1 MLLAT
6 AAAVLALATQPLYP
20 FTVSHERLRLTDGVS
35 LAVTYWRPVPRDTA
49 ERFPVLFEFLPYRK
63 DDSFY
68 RRDYPLYEYFVR
80 RGYILAKVDV
90 RGTGGSEGRL
100 PPREYSDVEL
110 DDALEIIG
118 RLARLP
124 GASGAVGM
132 WGISWGG
139 FNALQ
144 VAMRQPPALKAILA
158 LHSSDDLFHDDVH
171 YIDGA
176 LHLDPYALEIDHE
189 NGLPATPDYP
199 LDSAYFAGRFDTEP
213 WIFTYLRQDRDGDF
227 WRRGSLR
234 FAPGRITVP
243 VYLIGGLHDGYRDT
257 LLRLLESLHV
267 PVKAEMGPWEHDWP
281 DNGIPG
287 PNYEW
292 RARAVRWW
300 DHWLKGRDSG
310 LLREPRLLLFQRD
323 YYPPSDTISRLPGRW
338 RFTEWPMPGTRW
350 LALHPAPGGRLV
362 AGRAPRETDSLRYVP
377 DAGWAA
383 GDWWGDPTGDMR
395 PDDAGSL
402 VYDGAPLGETLVLA
416 GFPRVELTVSASA
429 PLANWTLRLEDVAPT
444 GEVSLVTGAAVNGTQ
459 IHSRLEPA
467 RLVPGRREHIAVDL
481 HFTTWTFRPGH
492 RVRLAVSNAQ
502 FPMLWPTPYPMIT
515 TLDTG
520 GGAALRLPL
529 VPPPGRAPDLP
540 APEPRASAPDARTVE
555 PEAETTHRVLTDL
568 HGDSTTVELREADG
582 YSVGERTVQV
592 AEAERWTVRP
602 HQPAEARFLGEET
615 HRIGLPGRKLELRT
629 RMDIRSDALF
639 LYVRFDRELLENGS
653 TVRQRVWTDSIPRV
667 WH

>member
-6 AAAVLALATQPLYP
+6 AAALVLASPPLYP
-20 FTVSHERLRLTDGVS
+20 FTVSHERLRMPDGVE
-35 LAVTYWRPVPRDTA
+35 LAVTFWRPVPRDSA
-49 ERFPVLFEFLPYRK
+49 ERFPVLLEYLPYRK

-80 RGYILAKVDV
+80 RGYIMAKVDI
-90 RGTGGSEGRL
+90 RGTGGSQGRL

-110 DDALEIIG
+110 SDADEIIAQ
-118 RLARLP
+118 LARLP

-144 VAMRQPPALKAILA
+144 VAMRRPPALKAILA
-158 LHSSDDLFHDDVH
+158 LHASDDLFHDDVH
-171 YIDGA
+171 YIDGV
-176 LHLDPYALEIDHE
+176 LHVDPYALEIDHE

-199 LDSAYFAGRFDTEP
+199 LDSAYFADRFDAEP
-213 WIFTYLRQDRDGDF
+213 WIFTYLRHDRDGDF

-234 FAPGRITVP
+234 FAPERITIP

-257 LLRLLESLHV
+257 VLRLLESLKV
-267 PVKAEMGPWEHDWP
+267 PVKAEIGPWEHDWP

-292 RARAVRWW
+292 RARAVQWW
-300 DHWLKGRDSG
+300 DHWLKGRDTG
-310 LLREPRLLLFQRD
+310 LLREPRLLLFQRAG
-323 YYPPSDTISRLPGRW
+323 YLPSDTISLLPGRW
-338 RFTEWPMPGTRW
+338 RFTDWPIPGTRW
-350 LALHPAPGGRLV
+350 LTLRPAGGGRLV
-362 AGRAPRETDSLRYVP
+362 AEHAPRGTDSLRYVP

-402 VYDGAPLGETLVLA
+402 VYDGPPLRRALVLA
-416 GFPRVELTVSASA
+416 GFPRAELTVSASA
-429 PLANWTLRLEDVAPT
+429 PLANWTVRLEDVAPT
-444 GEVSLVTGAAVNGTQ
+444 GEVSLVTGAAINGTQ
-459 IHSRLEPA
+459 IRSRLSPR
-467 RLVPGRREHIAVDL
+467 RLVPGRRERITLDL

-502 FPMLWPTPYPMIT
+502 FPMLWPTPFAMTT

-520 GGAALRLPL
+520 GDAALRLPL
-529 VPPPGRAPDLP
+529 VPAPGPAPDLP
-540 APEPRASAPDARTVE
+540 VPEPRVTAPDARSIG
-555 PEAETTHRVLTDL
+555 PEEGAAHRVLTDL
-568 HGDSTTVELREADG
+568 HGDSTTVELREPDG
-582 YSVGERTVQV
+582 YGIGDRQV
-592 AEAERWTVRP
+592 RIAETERWTVRRDR
-602 HQPAEARFLGEET
+602 PAEARFLGQET
-615 HRIGLPGRKLELRT
+615 HRIQLPGRLLELET
-629 RMDIRSDALF
+629 RMDIRSDERF
-639 LYVRFDRELLENGS
+639 LHVRFDRKIRENGAV
-653 TVRQRVWTDSIPRV
+653 VRQRVWEDSVARN

>member
-1 MLLAT
+1 VLLAT
-6 AAAVLALATQPLYP
+6 VAALVLTTQPLYP
-20 FTVSHERLRLTDGVS
+20 FTVSHERLRLADGVQ
-35 LAVTYWRPVPRDTA
+35 LAVTLWRPVPLDSA
-49 ERFPVLFEFLPYRK
+49 ERFPVLLEYLPYRK

-110 DDALEIIG
+110 RDADEIIAQ
-118 RLARLP
+118 LARLP
-124 GASGAVGM
+124 GATGAVGM

-144 VAMRQPPALKAILA
+144 VAMRRPPALKAILA
-158 LHSSDDLFHDDVH
+158 LHASDDLFHDDVH
-171 YIDGA
+171 YIDGV
-176 LHLDPYALEIDHE
+176 LHVDPYALEIDHE

-199 LDSAYFAGRFDTEP
+199 LDSAYFANRFDVEP

-234 FAPGRITVP
+234 FSPDRIRIP

-257 LLRLLESLHV
+257 VLRLLESLRV
-267 PVKAEMGPWEHDWP
+267 PVKGEIGPWEHDWP
-281 DNGIPG
+281 DNGTPG

-292 RARAVRWW
+292 RARAIRWW
-300 DHWLKGRDSG
+300 DHWLKGRDTG

-323 YYPPSDTISRLPGRW
+323 YYAPSDTISRLAGRW
-338 RFTEWPMPGTRW
+338 RFTDWPIPGTRW
-350 LALHPAPGGRLV
+350 RTLTPTSGGKLV
-362 AGRAPRETDSLRYVP
+362 AGRAGRGTDSLRYVP

-402 VYDGAPLGETLVLA
+402 VYDGAPLREPLVLA
-416 GFPRVELTVSASA
+416 GFPRVALTVSASA
-429 PLANWTLRLEDVAPT
+429 PLANWTVRLEDVAPT
-444 GEVSLVTGAAVNGTQ
+444 GEVSLVTGGALNGTQ
-459 IHSRLEPA
+459 IGSRLAP
-467 RLVPGRREHIAVDL
+467 RQLVPGRPERITLDL
-481 HFTTWTFRPGH
+481 HVTTWTFRPGH

-502 FPMLWPTPYPMIT
+502 FPMLWPTPHAMTT
-515 TLDTG
+515 TLRTG
-520 GGAALRLPL
+520 GDAVLLLPL
-529 VPPPGRAPDLP
+529 VPAPGPAPDLP
-540 APEPRASAPDARTVE
+540 RPEPRASAPDARSIE
-555 PEAETTHRVLTDL
+555 PDGETANRLLTDL

-582 YSVGERTVQV
+582 YGIGERRVQV
-592 AEAERWTVRP
+592 AEAERWTVRRDR
-602 HQPAEARFLGEET
+602 PAAAGFLGEES
-615 HRIGLPGRKLELRT
+615 HRIRWPARALELRT
-629 RMDIRSDALF
+629 TMNVRSDEQF
-639 LYVRFDRELLENGS
+639 LHIRFDREVLENGTS
-653 TVRQRVWTDSIPRV
+653 VRRRTWVDSVARV